1 MKVLA
6 GKVCVVTGASG
17 MGADAALRFAA
28 EGAAVTVLSKD
39 EEQCVAL
46 DLPYIAVDLTDEAAT
61 SAAFAQVC
69 AQHGRIDAT
78 YAVAGASGRRMGD
91 GPVHEMSLAAW
102 QGTFD
107 LNAVPSFLT
116 AREAVRAMM
125 NQPMGDTGIRGSI
138 VLMSSVLAYS
148 PAPLFTT
155 HAYAATKSA
164 VVGLTRAMA
173 ATYASY
179 GIRVNALAAGLVRT
193 PMSARAA
200 SDPDSVS
207 FASGKQAL
215 TSGFLDASDVTE
227 AALFLCSDASRGI
240 TGQVIAVDGGWTVL

>member
-1 MKVLA
+1 MGQMPRSIRCRGRRRHRSVEGRGA
-6 GKVCVVTGASG
+6 G
-17 MGADAALRFAA
+17 
-28 EGAAVTVLSKD
+28 
-39 EEQCVAL
+39 VAL
-46 DLPYIAVDLTDEAAT
+46 DLPYIAVDLADEAAT
-61 SAAFAQVC
+61 TAAFAQVC

-78 YAVAGASGRRMGD
+78 YAVAGASGRKIGD

-138 VLMSSVLAYS
+138 VLMGSVLAYS

-155 HAYAATKSA
+155 HAYAAAKSA

-173 ATYASY
+173 ATYAAD
-179 GIRVNALAAGLVRT
+179 GIHVNALAAGLVRT
-193 PMSARAA
+193 PIVVR
-200 SDPDSVS
+200 
-207 FASGKQAL
+207 QA
-215 TSGFLDASDVTE
+215 T
-227 AALFLCSDASRGI
+227 
-240 TGQVIAVDGGWTVL
+240 